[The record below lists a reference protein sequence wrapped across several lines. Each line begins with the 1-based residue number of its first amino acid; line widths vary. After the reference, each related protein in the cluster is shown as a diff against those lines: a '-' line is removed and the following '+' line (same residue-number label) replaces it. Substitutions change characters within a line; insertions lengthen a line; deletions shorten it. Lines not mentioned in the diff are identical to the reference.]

1 MLATRGGT
9 LMDERSFVSSPSDL
23 LSYHAKADPEWPQ
36 MARNKILVD
45 PTSQL
50 ENRMVT
56 SLSTDCTLT
65 TDVAQARGLNTFYVA
80 LIVRAVPSTPVAYTT
95 MH

>member
-1 MLATRGGT
+1 MI
-9 LMDERSFVSSPSDL
+9 SSNRL
-23 LSYHAKADPEWPQ
+23 VAQGEKGVRCTIAAIVADPERPL
-36 MARNKILVD
+36 MASNKILVD

-50 ENRMVT
+50 ENRMET

-80 LIVRAVPSTPVAYTT
+80 QYMRAVPSTPAAYTT